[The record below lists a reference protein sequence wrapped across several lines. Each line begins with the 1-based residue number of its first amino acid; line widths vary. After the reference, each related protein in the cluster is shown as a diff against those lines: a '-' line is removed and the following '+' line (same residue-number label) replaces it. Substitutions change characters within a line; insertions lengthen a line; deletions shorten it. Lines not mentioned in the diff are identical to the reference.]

1 MALIELKLASIFCGA
16 DAARNSRSSTIVSRD
31 YMRHGRNRARIQAYP
46 SDRRSLLCL
55 SKSRASDSSWVRG
68 SHPSKGAK
76 DGAPTVVVIQAK
88 VKGVGQECPTH
99 MGRLHPL
106 TREVEVDVL
115 TRADGDSVY
124 GGGAETPVL
133 QRGNYFLVDVLLE

>member
-1 MALIELKLASIFCGA
+1 MRRQQHAASGDQSPHPPAKNAGRMGHPELWYSGEGQRRRTGVFDPHGQKQGQSV
-16 DAARNSRSSTIVSRD
+16 DRNS
-31 YMRHGRNRARIQAYP
+31 
-46 SDRRSLLCL
+46 
-55 SKSRASDSSWVRG
+55 
-68 SHPSKGAK
+68 
-76 DGAPTVVVIQAK
+76 
-88 VKGVGQECPTH
+88 
-99 MGRLHPL
+99 L

>member
-1 MALIELKLASIFCGA
+1 MGHPQLCNSGKSQRCGA
-16 DAARNSRSSTIVSRD
+16 GVSD
-31 YMRHGRNRARIQAYP
+31 PQVQEQSP
-46 SDRRSLLCL
+46 RRCI
-55 SKSRASDSSWVRG
+55 SSWVRG